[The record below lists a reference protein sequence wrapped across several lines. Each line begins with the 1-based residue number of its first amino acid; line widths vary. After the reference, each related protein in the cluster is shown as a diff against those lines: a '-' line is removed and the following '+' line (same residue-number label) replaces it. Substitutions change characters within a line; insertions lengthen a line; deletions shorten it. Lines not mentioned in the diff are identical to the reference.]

1 MNPLPRTPDLPGPAP
16 ESSGTDVHK
25 NTGLTRIVRAG
36 GYSLSGLRLAYRGEA
51 AFRQECWLAGAAL
64 CAAVLLPLEGLERPL
79 LVAVTLMVLV
89 VELLNSAIEAVVDRV
104 GLELH
109 VLSGQAKDM
118 GSAAVLVS
126 LLLAGWVWLDVLW
139 SVVIR

>member
-1 MNPLPRTPDLPGPAP
+1 MSTLPETPDLPAP
-16 ESSGTDVHK
+16 DTTSTDTETYK
-25 NTGLTRIVRAG
+25 NTGFVRVVKAG

-64 CAAVLLPLEGLERPL
+64 VAAVLLPFEGLERPL
-79 LVAVTLMVLV
+79 LVAVTLLVLV

-126 LLLAGWVWLDVLW
+126 LLLWGWVWLEVLW
-139 SVVIR
+139 RVAVR